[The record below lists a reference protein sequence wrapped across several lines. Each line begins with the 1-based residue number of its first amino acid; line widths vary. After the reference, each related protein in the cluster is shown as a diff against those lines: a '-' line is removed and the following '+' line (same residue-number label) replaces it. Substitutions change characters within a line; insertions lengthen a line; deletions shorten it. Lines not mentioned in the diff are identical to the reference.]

1 MAIRN
6 VREHLSEHHKQSAG
20 FDLSVAGELERVRK
34 SFEALEAQADGDAK
48 ESFAAC
54 KVAFDKLGAAF
65 NQHAVY
71 HEKMKQACEK
81 SDGSDDLEKLA
92 PSGISAVYDPA
103 KGPRAVIR
111 PGQREIPGAG
121 EMPVPLEFQHLV
133 KATDDRE

>member
-1 MAIRN
+1 MSIRN
-6 VREHLSEHHKQSAG
+6 VREHLSEHHKRSAG

-81 SDGSDDLEKLA
+81 SDGSDDLEKLNISGIVDPSRA
-92 PSGISAVYDPA
+92 PSSGRLVPRSGQPTPSDMPKVDSAF
-103 KGPRAVIR
+103 
-111 PGQREIPGAG
+111 E
-121 EMPVPLEFQHLV
+121 HLV
-133 KATDDRE
+133 KVD